1 MKLSVASH
9 AALLPCSAPPPQ
21 LLLLPKLLTFCASVL
36 FVFGALCLVTAS
48 PFAAA
53 ATGASQK
60 SKARKQATELLTHV
74 TFASCNRQSHDQSFW
89 MASIAS
95 TIAAQCERAGGN
107 NSKPH
112 TDLLLWLGNAVYADV
127 DEAGVA
133 LSLARPSHGVEQE
146 YKLLT
151 ENPYYREFVEV
162 VVGRDGRVSG
172 IWDDRDLGRRGA
184 DGSYAPSEAIRRLYL
199 TYMWKG
205 HPLAVKDATG
215 DGTPG
220 ALYSFTGI
228 PAPTGAPLAAHFVH
242 SVCTITLD
250 VRTQR
255 TVPPNLVDALLRRSE
270 KTDLRLRGSA
280 GAASDARLAEI
291 RDVRAQVMEAD
302 LLGRRQWAWLERTFA
317 TYLAP
322 TARSPGDAAGR
333 AHCAVTLIA
342 SPWQILLNDNKPFEG
357 WDLYP
362 ASRSRLLLLLK
373 KYKVERFVFLSG
385 HAELGELGVMQ
396 RASKEDIRVEG
407 PTVTLTDSFPR
418 ESPTLTASELLPPRR
433 SSLVEVTSSGLT
445 HTVREAP
452 LVGWLAHWFT
462 TSPMEEDATSNGL
475 LQGHLF
481 LTRNTTME
489 RQFGT
494 VQVIGDRVAAAWH
507 ADAVA
512 ASREEVLARTRVL
525 ITLHSVQRAGAPLVT
540 LERTLESLPSYAV
553 ELLEEEEK
561 EDDAVK
567 AIDLYDAAHLPQ
579 FNVYND
585 PRYYPWLKRRMA
597 AWQCAEAPCVS
608 GQHFMLLRVIA
619 NLALAFAVVLVFLA
633 AVFYYQLK
641 HRDMH
646 EENGVKLKQD

>member
-1 MKLSVASH
+1 MKLSVASRT
-9 AALLPCSAPPPQ
+9 AVLPCSAPQQQ
-21 LLLLPKLLTFCASVL
+21 LLLPPKLLASLASVL
-36 FVFGALCLVTAS
+36 FVFGALCLVAAS

-53 ATGASQK
+53 ATGASQM
-60 SKARKQATELLTHV
+60 SKARRQATELLTHV
-74 TFASCNRQSHDQSFW
+74 TFASCNRQSRDQSFW
-89 MASIAS
+89 MTSIAS
-95 TIAAQCERAGGN
+95 AIAAQCERAGGN
-107 NSKPH
+107 SSKPH

-133 LSLARPSHGVEQE
+133 RSLARPSDGVEQE

-151 ENPYYREFVEV
+151 ESTYYREFVEA
-162 VVGRDGRVSG
+162 VVGRDGLVSG

-184 DGSYAPSEAIRRLYL
+184 DGSYAQSEAIRRLYL
-199 TYMWKG
+199 AYIWKG

-220 ALYSFTGI
+220 ALYSFNGI

-242 SVCTITLD
+242 SVCTVTLD

-255 TVPPNLVDALLRRSE
+255 TAPPNLVDALLRSSE
-270 KTDLRLRGSA
+270 ETDLRLRGSK

-291 RDVRAQVMEAD
+291 RDVRARVMEAD
-302 LLGRRQWAWLERTFA
+302 LLGRRQWAWLERTLA

-385 HAELGELGVMQ
+385 HAELGELGVMR

-407 PTVTLTDSFPR
+407 PTATLTDSLPR
-418 ESPTLTASELLPPRR
+418 ESPTLPASKLLPPRR

-462 TSPMEEDATSNGL
+462 TSRMEEDAKSNGL
-475 LQGHLF
+475 SQRHLF

-494 VQVIGDRVAAAWH
+494 VQVIGDRVAAARH
-507 ADAVA
+507 ADVVA

-525 ITLHSVQRAGAPLVT
+525 ITLHSVQRAGAPLVA

-553 ELLEEEEK
+553 EPLEEEEK
-561 EDDAVK
+561 EYDAVK

-585 PRYYPWLKRRMA
+585 PGYYPWLKRRMA
-597 AWQCAEAPCVS
+597 AWQCAEVPCVS
-608 GQHFMLLRVIA
+608 GQHFMLLKVIA

-633 AVFYYQLK
+633 AVYYYHLK

-646 EENGVKLKQD
+646 EEDGVKLKQD

>member
-1 MKLSVASH
+1 MWLSVASRVVV
-9 AALLPCSAPPPQ
+9 LRCGAPPEQ
-21 LLLLPKLLTFCASVL
+21 LHKLRVFLASVL
-36 FVFGALCLVTAS
+36 FLFGALCLVTAS
-48 PFAAA
+48 SFAAA
-53 ATGASQK
+53 ETGASLEL
-60 SKARKQATELLTHV
+60 KARSQATELLTHV

-89 MASIAS
+89 MTSIAS
-95 TIAAQCERAGGN
+95 TIAAQCERAGGT

-151 ENPYYREFVEV
+151 ENPYYRAFVEE
-162 VVGRDGRVSG
+162 VVGKDGRVSG

-184 DGSYAPSEAIRRLYL
+184 DGSYAQSEAIRRLYL
-199 TYMWKG
+199 TYIWKG
-205 HPLAVKDATG
+205 YPLAVKDATG

-228 PAPTGAPLAAHFVH
+228 PAPADAPLAAHFVH

-255 TVPPNLVDALLRRSE
+255 TAPPNLIDALLRSSE
-270 KTDLRLRGSA
+270 EADLRPRGSK
-280 GAASDARLAEI
+280 GAALDAKLAEI
-291 RDVRAQVMEAD
+291 RDVRARVMEAD

-385 HAELGELGVMQ
+385 HAEVGELGVMQ
-396 RASKEDIRVEG
+396 RSSKEGTRVEG
-407 PTVTLTDSFPR
+407 PTATLTGSFPR
-418 ESPTLTASELLPPRR
+418 ESPTLPGSKLLPPRR
-433 SSLVEVTSSGLT
+433 STLVEVTSSGLT

-452 LVGWLAHWFT
+452 LVGWLAHLLT
-462 TSPMEEDATSNGL
+462 TSRMEDDAKGNGRT
-475 LQGHLF
+475 QRHLF

-494 VQVIGDRVAAAWH
+494 VQVIGDRVAAARH
-507 ADAVA
+507 TNVVAD
-512 ASREEVLARTRVL
+512 SREEVLARTRVL
-525 ITLHSVQRAGAPLVT
+525 VTLHSVQRAGAPLIM

-553 ELLEEEEK
+553 EPLEEEAK

-567 AIDLYDAAHLPQ
+567 AIDLYDATHLPQ

-585 PRYYPWLKRRMA
+585 PGYYPWLKRRMA
-597 AWQCAEAPCVS
+597 AWQCAEVPCVS

-619 NLALAFAVVLVFLA
+619 NLALAFAVVLVFLS
-633 AVFYYQLK
+633 AVYYYQLK
-641 HRDMH
+641 HRDIH
-646 EENGVKLKQD
+646 EEDGVKLKQD